1 MSSAPT
7 VMEVLRDVE
16 QRARFIIDVAEQER
30 WPNDKPLG
38 WLLLSQTVLYRALLD
53 SAALPVATLG
63 QANEWINTAVEA
75 ARSAGVSE
83 YLVKCL
89 LCRALVRWLSRAEEA
104 AAADVR
110 AAWDIARRGPM
121 ELYTIDIQ
129 LFRARLFR
137 DAGALQDARK
147 RAERW
152 GYWRRKRELEDAEAA
167 LLA

>member
-1 MSSAPT
+1 
-7 VMEVLRDVE
+7 MEVLRDVE

-152 GYWRRKRELEDAEAA
+152 GYWRGKRELEDAEAA